1 MQPKYKWPWLWP
13 WMYEMGWIINDNFI
27 MTTHLEA
34 AYRQCAS
41 HVEVREAGLN
51 GYVEDLVVIDV
62 EEGHSG

>member
-1 MQPKYKWPWLWP
+1 
-13 WMYEMGWIINDNFI
+13 